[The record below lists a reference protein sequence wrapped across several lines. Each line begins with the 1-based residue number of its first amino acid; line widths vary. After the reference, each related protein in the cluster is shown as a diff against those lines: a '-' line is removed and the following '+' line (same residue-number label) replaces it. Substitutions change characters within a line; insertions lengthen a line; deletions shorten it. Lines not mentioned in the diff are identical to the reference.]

1 MAGYEMLFL
10 FLGFV
15 FISVQAVPAPGRG
28 ALEGYC
34 ITSDDCKKGECCI
47 SFNTPRGKREA
58 LSPDLR
64 KFVDGKCEQLG
75 SVGDKCYVNPL
86 SPGESGLFYDRCPCS
101 SDINCNSDGIILPPI
116 GLSGTCGVKECS
128 QSDDCQNDE
137 CCVSKFRP
145 IGKRSLDSANQ
156 LGICKPMGTTNSDC
170 LVSNGSGRPKDRV
183 FLHCPC
189 GDAFT
194 CRGIGI
200 RDIPLGAL
208 GKCSFRRPF
217 RGPFLP

>member
-1 MAGYEMLFL
+1 MEFKMAGYEMLFL

-75 SVGDKCYVNPL
+75 SVGD
-86 SPGESGLFYDRCPCS
+86 S
-101 SDINCNSDGIILPPI
+101 
-116 GLSGTCGVKECS
+116 TCGVKECS

-208 GKCSFRRPF
+208 G
-217 RGPFLP
+217 